1 VHIYLVTFFIY
12 LQTMDEIITYELPLN
27 ERIRTFMRL
36 EHLFSQASYTL
47 RGYSTWDSRATLS
60 SLVNIL
66 ELLARSDFKTELLK
80 ELEYLHNS
88 LSALCNIPGVDLE
101 QLTTILD
108 QLSESLSSLHQADGQ
123 LGISLRNT
131 EIISTL
137 LQRNTVIGGSCK
149 FDLPAYHFWLQ
160 QPAES
165 RIKKIEDWYA
175 ELNLVNRP
183 IALILGILRESAN
196 PSQQCAET
204 GFYQQS
210 LDSNVETKLIRVSIN
225 SQLPYFAELSG
236 GKHRF
241 TVRFLEPRESGR
253 PMQTNDNVTFQLNC
267 CSL

>member
-1 VHIYLVTFFIY
+1 MAAMTDTV
-12 LQTMDEIITYELPLN
+12 TYELPLN

-47 RGYSTWDSRATLS
+47 RGYSTWDSRATLNA
-60 SLVNIL
+60 LINIL
-66 ELLARSDFKTELLK
+66 ELLARSDFKTELMK
-80 ELEYLHNS
+80 ELETIHAS
-88 LSALCNIPGVDLE
+88 LATLTGTPGVDLE
-101 QLTTILD
+101 QLTTVLE
-108 QLSESLSSLHQADGQ
+108 QLSGSITDLHQTDGQ
-123 LGISLRNT
+123 LGQSLRNS

-165 RIKKIEDWYA
+165 RIQKIEDWYA
-175 ELNLVNRP
+175 ELKIVNRP
-183 IALILGILRESAN
+183 VVLILGIIRESSH
-196 PSQQCAET
+196 PSERLADS

-210 LDSNVETKLIRVSIN
+210 LDTNVETKLIQVTIDN
-225 SQLPYFAELSG
+225 QLPYFAELSG

-241 TVRFLEPRESGR
+241 TVRFMEPRDSGR
-253 PMQTNDNVTFQLNC
+253 PMQTNDDVNFQLNC

>member
-1 VHIYLVTFFIY
+1 
-12 LQTMDEIITYELPLN
+12 MDEIVTYELPLN

-60 SLVNIL
+60 ALVDIL

-80 ELEYLHNS
+80 ELDSLHNS
-88 LSALCNIPGVDLE
+88 LSTLCDIPGVDLE
-101 QLTTILD
+101 QLTTILE
-108 QLSESLSSLHQADGQ
+108 QLTESLSSLHQAEGQ
-123 LGISLRNT
+123 LGLNLRNN
-131 EIISTL
+131 EVISTL
-137 LQRNTVIGGSCK
+137 VQRNTVIGGTCK

-175 ELNLVNRP
+175 ELKLVNRP

-196 PSQQCAET
+196 PVQQCAES

-210 LDSNVETKLIRVSIN
+210 LDSSIETKLIRVSIN

-253 PMQTNDNVTFQLNC
+253 PMQTNDNVNFQLNC
-267 CSL
+267 CNL

>member
-1 VHIYLVTFFIY
+1 
-12 LQTMDEIITYELPLN
+12 MSEIVTYELPLN

-60 SLVNIL
+60 ALIDIL
-66 ELLARSDFKTELLK
+66 ELLARSDFKTELIK
-80 ELEYLHNS
+80 ELEYLHS
-88 LSALCNIPGVDLE
+88 ALSALGNSPGVDLE
-101 QLTTILD
+101 QLTTVLD
-108 QLSESLSSLHQADGQ
+108 QLSDSVNELHKTDGQ
-123 LGISLRNT
+123 LGHNLRQNEVISM
-131 EIISTL
+131 L
-137 LQRNTVIGGSCK
+137 LQRSTVIGGNCK

-165 RIKKIEDWYA
+165 RIQKIEDWYS
-175 ELNLVNRP
+175 ELNIANRP

-196 PSQQCAET
+196 PQQLLAES

-210 LDSNVETKLIRVSIN
+210 LNTGSETKLIQVSIN

-241 TVRFLEPRESGR
+241 TVRFMEPRESAR
-253 PMQTNDNVTFQLNC
+253 PMQTNDDINFQLSC
-267 CSL
+267 CTL